1 MFVLKHY
8 FPALSW
14 AVIILILTL
23 LPPQALPKVPEW
35 NLVSISSLA
44 HLFFFMTWAFLL
56 LMGFFRSNINAA
68 NRNYNRIWLTFIL
81 AVSYGA
87 LIELLQGWMRL
98 GRQPDVA
105 DIFFNTVG
113 ALLGIV
119 FFYLVKKFLIKENL
133 TFDK

>member
-1 MFVLKHY
+1 MLILKPY

-14 AVIILILTL
+14 AAIILILTL
-23 LPPQALPKVPEW
+23 LPPQALPKVPDW
-35 NLVSISSLA
+35 NLISVSSLA

-56 LMGFFRSNINAA
+56 LLGFFRANASSTSLS
-68 NRNYNRIWLTFIL
+68 YSRIGLTFIL

-87 LIELLQGWMRL
+87 LIEVLQGLMRL

-113 ALLGIV
+113 ALLGIAS
-119 FFYLVKKFLIKENL
+119 FYLVKSFVKI
-133 TFDK
+133 